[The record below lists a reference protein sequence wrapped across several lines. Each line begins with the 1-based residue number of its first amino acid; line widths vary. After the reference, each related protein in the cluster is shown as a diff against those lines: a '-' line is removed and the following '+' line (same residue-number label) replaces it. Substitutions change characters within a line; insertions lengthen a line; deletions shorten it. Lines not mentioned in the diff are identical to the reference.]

1 MDLPP
6 VLRTLPRHDGETAI
20 ALPAQDEEAAA
31 LRRLIM
37 AKLTYSLGCDPL
49 VATERDWLVA
59 ATLAVRDRIIDRW
72 LPSARNDY
80 IRNRKHVCYLSM
92 EFLLGRML
100 MDSVNNLGLS
110 EPMQVG
116 ACRPRR

>member
-6 VLRTLPRHDGETAI
+6 ALRTLPRHDGETAI

-37 AKLTYSLGCDPL
+37 AKLTYSVGCDPL

-59 ATLAVRDRIIDRW
+59 AALAVRDRIIDRW
-72 LPSARNDY
+72 LPSART
-80 IRNRKHVCYLSM
+80 S
-92 EFLLGRML
+92 
-100 MDSVNNLGLS
+100 
-110 EPMQVG
+110 
-116 ACRPRR
+116 CRRAGWPGPRWCWPP

>member
-6 VLRTLPRHDGETAI
+6 ALRTLPRHDGETAI
-20 ALPAQDEEAAA
+20 ALPAQNEESAA
-31 LRRLIM
+31 LRRLILE
-37 AKLTYSLGCDPL
+37 KLTYSLGCDQL

-72 LPSARNDY
+72 LPNARNDY
-80 IRNRKHVCYLSM
+80 VRNRKHVCYLSM

-100 MDSVNNLGLS
+100 MDSVNNL
-110 EPMQVG
+110 
-116 ACRPRR
+116 